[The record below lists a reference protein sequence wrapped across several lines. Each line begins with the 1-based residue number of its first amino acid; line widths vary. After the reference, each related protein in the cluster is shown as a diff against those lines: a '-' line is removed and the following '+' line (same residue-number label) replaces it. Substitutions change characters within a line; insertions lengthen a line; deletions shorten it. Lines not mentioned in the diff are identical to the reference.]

1 MSAERNSP
9 LEQQARPTSPHL
21 QIYSWQWTMVFS
33 ITHRLTGL
41 FISVGMVFL
50 SFKLLLLAFGGAE
63 SFAYIGIFSRQP
75 FFFALKIFFT
85 WSLLFHMLNGV
96 RHLIW
101 DGGAMLSLGLARA
114 SGYSMFLLSIVL
126 NTLYW
131 I

>member
-1 MSAERNSP
+1 
-9 LEQQARPTSPHL
+9 
-21 QIYSWQWTMVFS
+21 MVFS

-41 FISVGMVFL
+41 FISAGMVFL
-50 SFKLLLLAFGGAE
+50 SFKLLLLAFGDPL
-63 SFAYIGIFSRQP
+63 SFAYIEMFARQP
-75 FFFALKIFFT
+75 IFFALKIFFT

-101 DGGAMLSLGLARA
+101 DTGAMLSLGLARA
-114 SGYSMFLLSIVL
+114 SGYIMFLLSLVL